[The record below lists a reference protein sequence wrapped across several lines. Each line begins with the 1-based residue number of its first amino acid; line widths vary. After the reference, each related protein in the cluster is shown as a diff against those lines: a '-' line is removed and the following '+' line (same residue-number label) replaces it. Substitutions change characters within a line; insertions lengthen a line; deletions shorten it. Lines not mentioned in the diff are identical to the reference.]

1 MSDIHRKIEF
11 LIDRW
16 CDSRKLEPLRRLLN
30 AKASINGLTDGWE
43 DLRQE
48 LKTIRAKHRNELK
61 ADEFDTIVDVLHMV
75 EDILERR

>member
-1 MSDIHRKIEF
+1 
-11 LIDRW
+11 
-16 CDSRKLEPLRRLLN
+16 LN
-30 AKASINGLTDGWE
+30 GQASINGLTDGWE

-61 ADEFDTIVDVLHMV
+61 VDEFDTVVDVLHMV